1 MFHIHILFETCLSK
15 EKVNWS
21 LPETE
26 TTPCYWLTN
35 DWEEDRA
42 RMPTYLW
49 SSLQRLRLDLEQRSR
64 PTPQKMR
71 KEQDQREEGNDR
83 VVAELQKCADF
94 WNLFGGPP
102 LEHLR
107 RPTAAI
113 MEAAEETVAAQ
124 KRWLLEAGGRR
135 IEEGGLSPE
144 QQDENRQLVSFAED
158 GLRRLV
164 LSETS
169 ARRRDPS
176 SLKSS

>member
-1 MFHIHILFETCLSK
+1 MDGEAMLCKCLVCFCIQSPYVPRKHAIRNVSSK
-15 EKVNWS
+15 EKIEWS

-35 DWEEDRA
+35 DWEEDKSRKPA
-42 RMPTYLW
+42 YLW

-71 KEQDQREEGNDR
+71 KEQDMREDNNDR

-94 WNLFGGPP
+94 WNTFSGPP

-113 MEAAEETVAAQ
+113 MEAAQETVAAQ
-124 KRWLLEAGGRR
+124 KEFVF
-135 IEEGGLSPE
+135 E
-144 QQDENRQLVSFAED
+144 QI
-158 GLRRLV
+158 LRRLFTEV
-164 LSETS
+164 DLSLAS
-169 ARRRDPS
+169 D
-176 SLKSS
+176 